1 MVVYI
6 SGAITGTTDYMDRFC
21 NAATKLR
28 RAGFDRIIN
37 PAKQL
42 SVLPEETTPHETY
55 MELALGFL
63 SVADVI
69 VLLDGWQQSK
79 GCLEEVAYA
88 KRFGKLILELKDMT
102 DDEEFNT

>member
-6 SGAITGTTDYMDRFC
+6 SGPITGTTDYMDRFSD
-21 NAATKLR
+21 AATMLR

-55 MELALGFL
+55 MEIALGFL
-63 SVADVI
+63 SVANVM
-69 VLLDGWQQSK
+69 VLLDGWQTSK
-79 GCLEEVAYA
+79 GCQEEVNYA
-88 KRFGKLILELKDMT
+88 KRRGILILEYHKIKEIKLDG
-102 DDEEFNT
+102 